1 MYIVYRTTA
10 DGSKYASAAVSKRAG
25 AKTSITYTYLGRVLD
40 EKAGIYQNAKRGV
53 FKFDPKTNTFSDTD
67 ASYVPPKRPDRRKTE
82 HVSVDFGDAWFL
94 NQFLLKSG
102 FMKVVDSIGYGNP
115 DTLHSMLLF
124 YMLSNLS
131 NCDLNF
137 SKKYTLA
144 NFPAPQKGHK
154 H

>member
-1 MYIVYRTTA
+1 MYRTTD
-10 DGSKYASAAVSKRAG
+10 DGSKYASAAVSHRDG

-102 FMKVVDSIGYGNP
+102 FMKVVDSIGYGNLAMAIRIHSIP
-115 DTLHSMLLF
+115 CCCSICSPTFPTVMPSTGMKGTL
-124 YMLSNLS
+124 
-131 NCDLNF
+131 
-137 SKKYTLA
+137 LA
-144 NFPAPQKGHK
+144 FCIPMPT
-154 H
+154 

>member
-67 ASYVPPKRPDRRKTE
+67 ASAMQKNLLGIRIPNQTDFILLNIKSALQIILTSRPY
-82 HVSVDFGDAWFL
+82 FL
-94 NQFLLKSG
+94 STN
-102 FMKVVDSIGYGNP
+102 
-115 DTLHSMLLF
+115 
-124 YMLSNLS
+124 
-131 NCDLNF
+131 
-137 SKKYTLA
+137 
-144 NFPAPQKGHK
+144 
-154 H
+154 